1 MQSEPHK
8 QWQNPAERRIQE
20 IKSMTNIVMDRSGA
34 PAYLWLLCM
43 THCVFTLNHLA
54 CDSLGDVCP
63 IQAAF
68 GYTPD
73 ISIILLA
80 YFYQPILYYDYE
92 APFSLSKEKSGH
104 MVGFAENKGDA
115 LTFLILTDNTGEFIT
130 THSVIRPAADIENP
144 NLQLFPESGE
154 ISISDYKDLVHRKV
168 PSKLDITSEA
178 EVVELSERNLPTVD
192 PIEIIGRTFL
202 LDREIDGTVHRAE
215 VLCRVEQVD
224 GETEQYL
231 VRLGDGRRQ
240 EVMTY
245 DAIIDAL
252 DHHLE

>member
-1 MQSEPHK
+1 MFTVIYVMQSESQMPGSLMDFIRSFGAMQGLFSDNSKVQLSKAVKDILRMYNIKDMQSEPHK
-8 QWQNPAERRIQE
+8 QWQNPAKRCIQE

-43 THCVFTLNHLA
+43 TYCGFILYHLA

-92 APFSLSKEKSGH
+92 APFPLTKEKPGR

-115 LTFLILTDNTGEFIT
+115 LTFLIFTDNTGEFIT
-130 THSVIRPAADIENP
+130 RSVIQPAADIENP

-154 ISISDYKDLVHRKV
+154 ISTSDL
-168 PSKLDITSEA
+168 
-178 EVVELSERNLPTVD
+178 
-192 PIEIIGRTFL
+192 
-202 LDREIDGTVHRAE
+202 
-215 VLCRVEQVD
+215 
-224 GETEQYL
+224 
-231 VRLGDGRRQ
+231 
-240 EVMTY
+240 
-245 DAIIDAL
+245 
-252 DHHLE
+252 